1 MNPLLRLSIAI
12 VIFASVSGA
21 QSQSLVYSE
30 QDLPGLWASDAAWAD
45 QDGDGDLDLALIGQ
59 AVESGQGVPSAFIFD
74 QNDTGLYSENQNGSG
89 LIGVYH
95 GAVAWGDYDSDGDLD
110 LVISGWD
117 AQDEE
122 VLSLYNNDTIQGGFF
137 ADELQLDSDGE
148 KVLVGVRYSSL
159 SWGDVDNDGD
169 LDLVVM
175 GMESGG
181 TSLTTLYLNDSGRFL
196 VDEVNSE
203 TLINLHNGD
212 VAWADY
218 DGDGDIDLAISGDNV
233 VESSISGLN
242 AVSEFYRNG
251 PVGTLEIDSAMGDA
265 ISVKG
270 GSLAWGDYDGD
281 GNIDLAASG
290 RPFGKF
296 DGSDWMASV
305 VLYRN
310 RPAGLLSVDE
320 NFTLGAS
327 LAAVGELSWVDF
339 DNDGDID
346 LATSG
351 RTVLSSY
358 NASVFLNNDGLLNG
372 VSPESELGDL
382 AGGSTDWVD
391 YNGDGR
397 ADLLISGMSYTGERF
412 TELYVNQGTAPRNS
426 APSPPVTLNAP
437 KVTSSGVLFSWSA
450 GSDAESDILSYNL
463 RVGSESGGEDILSSG
478 VENSAGNVG
487 FKINRSLLKSLA
499 PDQYYWSVQ
508 AVDGANAQ
516 SAWSQEQILNIGQ
529 FVDSD
534 QRLRA
539 LKKSAMGWGDVDGD
553 GDVDVAISGQ
563 NRSGDAQT
571 LFYSNEN
578 SFLQVNSQSQLKSVR
593 DGDLS
598 WGDYDNDGDL
608 DLVVTG
614 EDSFGNPQSL
624 LYGFDGGTF
633 VAIGAF
639 ESVNSS
645 SVDWGDYDNDGDL
658 DLVLSGQSTEIE
670 NGLLKSLTQLYS
682 NDGEGSFLAG
692 NELIGL
698 KNGEVSWG
706 DFDSDGDLDLAA
718 SGVSASDGRK
728 LSVFGNDEGIL
739 TDLGLGLV
747 GVESSDLAW
756 GDYDGD
762 GDLDLAATGISDDG
776 PLTEVYVNDA
786 NGGFVSL
793 DANLVGV
800 KGGDIVWGDYDN
812 DRDLDLVVT
821 GNDGTEAV
829 LFVYEN
835 TLGRTSS
842 TVPFEVDSSILQF
855 LQGVEFSAV
864 ALVDIDGDGDL
875 DLISSGSTG
884 GFDPQPRTVV
894 NDNLEAQFNSNFS
907 PEVPTTNQAVANGNS
922 VSLSWLTAVDDG
934 EDSPLSLTYDL
945 RVGTS
950 SDGNEVLSGAVGIG
964 LGRIGTVT
972 SRVLNNLSSGLY
984 FWSVRTVDD
993 GFARSDWSDPRSFI
1007 IDTVSPTL
1015 EGFSLSQSVLGIGQ
1029 TATLALGF
1037 YDEHAGI
1044 SVSNA
1049 PTVEL
1054 VGDDGRTLFTQLQF
1068 TGSAWTGNF
1077 TVEEDFSSGDYVVE
1091 ISGIED
1097 NKGNKMLINAGE
1109 AVVQVDA
1116 DRPALL
1122 SSEPFS
1128 GEQNVVTSINE
1139 INLKFS
1145 EPMDGSTISSETF
1158 VWKSGG
1164 QVLGNVPE
1172 PQYLSE
1178 TNTVRFFPITSIINP
1193 GSDYTIE
1200 ISATVQDLVGNRP
1213 DDASSVSFNTLVPE
1227 VLTVTPSVDAV
1238 NVASD
1243 KGLIS
1248 VEFDGRI
1255 NTLVLDDI
1263 QLFKEG
1269 ELESLRG
1276 SPQFNDEDFAI
1287 FFEPLDGLQPG
1298 TRYEVVLPG
1307 LLGGPLGSQQTGDF
1321 RWTFSTLVPEVLTV
1335 TPSVDAVNVAADE
1348 GPVSVEFSGPI
1359 NTSALAGIQL
1369 FREGEPEALRSD
1381 PRYNDED
1388 FTIFFEP
1395 LDGLQPGTRYEVVL
1409 PGLLGGPLGS
1419 QQTGDF
1425 RWTFRTKVPELVS
1438 SVPAENA
1445 EVGSDTNVLNAIF
1458 DVSIDPSDLD
1468 SQVSVIKNGQAVS
1481 LSDVEF
1487 NTANRTLRAV
1497 VEEGL
1502 RAGTAYTVR
1511 IASAVGGPMRQSDY
1525 EFRFTTAIPRLRGST
1540 PIGGATEVNAGL
1552 EEFSL
1557 VFSAPVDAT
1566 QLNTDSFLLT
1576 EFGSPVTLRDGDPV
1590 DRGDNTYGLAPVD
1603 GWAVGTRYEL
1613 QISPSVEGPLGS
1625 GQASS
1630 LSFST
1635 KIPVVL
1641 SRFPALGDTAVVDM
1655 NALIRAK
1662 FDGGLDEEALRSDGA
1677 VVLLQSGSSVEI
1689 SEPAFD
1695 PLTNELS
1702 FNALAG
1708 LLPGTAYSV
1717 RIDSDVGGA
1726 LQVDGS
1732 AYNWDFASRIPNPV
1746 ATFPKAGAVTSA
1758 GDQRL
1763 AVVFSGPLNPA
1774 LINVQH
1780 FGLRRGGSS
1789 VVLDSEGFSYDA
1801 ETFTV
1806 RYPLVDLRAGSS
1818 FSANVQAAVSGPLA
1832 ANIGLENLS
1841 WNFDTEIPSVLSTS
1855 PMDGS
1860 DGVSLAASAL
1870 NIVFSGPVASQ
1881 DEKDFQIFS
1890 RSVGINE
1897 ATEEVVK
1904 ITGFGADTTGTA
1916 ISFAIDGGLKPFTEY
1931 RIIMDR
1937 TVLGERA
1944 QEGFEW
1950 RFTTATSVPDVAS
1963 GGTIRNASGMFEIY
1977 FPPSALEIGNN
1988 EVAIQPNMSSREIDQ
2003 RSDIYLVRTGQEVLN
2018 KPATLTI
2025 RYNDSDAK
2033 GLDDNSQRRFT
2044 IFRRAQ
2050 DGVWRRIG
2058 GNVDLGKKSVRTS
2071 VTELGEFA
2079 IFEDSEADVGSL
2091 AISDLDCQPRAFSPN
2106 GGSLRDL
2113 TDISFDLN
2121 NAANI
2126 TVRVFSSSGSLE
2138 RVIVKDRQMAR
2149 GRASIE
2155 WDGLGEDRKVVASGL
2170 YVVVVSSGN
2179 TSSEKIVA
2187 VVR

>member
-1 MNPLLRLSIAI
+1 M
-12 VIFASVSGA
+12 
-21 QSQSLVYSE
+21 YSE

-59 AVESGQGVPSAFIFD
+59 AIESGQGVPSAFIFD
-74 QNDTGLYSENQNGSG
+74 NESGLYSENQNGSG
-89 LIGVYH
+89 LVGVYH
-95 GAVAWGDYDSDGDLD
+95 GAVAWADYDSDGDVD

-117 AQDEE
+117 AQDGE
-122 VLSLYNNDTIQGGFF
+122 VLGLYNNDEIQGGFF

-159 SWGDVDNDGD
+159 GWGDVDNDGD

-181 TSLTTLYLNDSGRFL
+181 TSLTTLYVNDSGRFL

-203 TLINLHNGD
+203 TLVNLHNGD
-212 VAWADY
+212 LAWGDY
-218 DGDGDIDLAISGDNV
+218 DGDGDIDLVISGDNV

-251 PVGTLEIDSAMGDA
+251 PVGTLELDSAMGDA
-265 ISVKG
+265 VSVKG

-320 NFTLGAS
+320 NFTLGTS
-327 LAAVGELSWVDF
+327 LAAVGDLSWVDF

-372 VSPESELGDL
+372 VSQESELYGLD
-382 AGGSTDWVD
+382 GGSTDWVD

-397 ADLLISGMSYTGERF
+397 ADLLISGMSDAGERF
-412 TELYVNQGTAPRNS
+412 TDLYVNQGTAPRNS
-426 APSPPVTLNAP
+426 DPTPPATLNEP
-437 KVTSSGVLFSWSA
+437 KVTSSGVIFSWSA
-450 GSDAESDILSYNL
+450 GSDGESDILSYNL

-516 SAWSQEQILNIGQ
+516 SAWSQEQILNVGQ

-539 LKKSAMGWGDVDGD
+539 LKESAMGWGDVDGD

-578 SFLQVNSQSQLKSVR
+578 SFLQVNAQSQLKPVR

-608 DLVVTG
+608 DLVMTG

-658 DLVLSGQSTEIE
+658 DLVISGQSTEIE

-692 NELIGL
+692 SELIGL

-728 LSVFGNDEGIL
+728 LAVFGNDEGIL

-762 GDLDLAATGISDDG
+762 GDLDLASTGISDDG

-786 NGGFVSL
+786 NGGLVSL

-829 LFVYEN
+829 LLVYEN

-842 TVPFEVDSSILQF
+842 TVPFEIDSSILQF
-855 LQGVEFSAV
+855 LQGVEFSSV

-875 DLISSGSTG
+875 DLVSSGSTG

-950 SDGNEVLSGAVGIG
+950 SDGNEVLSGAVAIG

-972 SRVLNNLSSGLY
+972 SHVLNNLSSGLY
-984 FWSVRTVDD
+984 YWSVRTVDD
-993 GFARSDWSDPRSFI
+993 GFARSDWSDPRSFV
-1007 IDTVSPTL
+1007 IDTVLPTL
-1015 EGFSLSQSVLGIGQ
+1015 EDYSLSQSVLGIGQ

-1054 VGDDGRTLFTQLQF
+1054 VGDDGRNLFTQLQF
-1068 TGSAWTGNF
+1068 TGPAWTGNF
-1077 TVEEDFSSGDYVVE
+1077 MVEENFSSGDYVVE

-1097 NKGNKMLINAGE
+1097 NKGNKMLVNVAE
-1109 AVVQVDA
+1109 AVIQVDA

-1128 GEQNVVTSINE
+1128 GEENVVTSINE

-1145 EPMDGSTISSETF
+1145 EPMDESTISSETF

-1193 GSDYTIE
+1193 GSDYTVE

-1213 DDASSVSFNTLVPE
+1213 DDASFVSFNTLVPE
-1227 VLTVTPSVDAV
+1227 VLAVIPSVDAV
-1238 NVASD
+1238 NVASNESS
-1243 KGLIS
+1243 IS

-1255 NTLVLDDI
+1255 NTLALDDI

-1269 ELESLRG
+1269 EPEALR
-1276 SPQFNDEDFAI
+1276 SDPQYNDEDFTI
-1287 FFEPLDGLQPG
+1287 SFEPLDGLQPG
-1298 TRYEVVLPG
+1298 TRYEVALPG
-1307 LLGGPLGSQQTGDF
+1307 LLGGPLG
-1321 RWTFSTLVPEVLTV
+1321 
-1335 TPSVDAVNVAADE
+1335 A
-1348 GPVSVEFSGPI
+1348 
-1359 NTSALAGIQL
+1359 
-1369 FREGEPEALRSD
+1369 
-1381 PRYNDED
+1381 
-1388 FTIFFEP
+1388 
-1395 LDGLQPGTRYEVVL
+1395 
-1409 PGLLGGPLGS
+1409 

-1438 SVPAENA
+1438 SVPANSA
-1445 EVGSDTNVLNAIF
+1445 EVGSDTNVLNAVF

-1497 VEEGL
+1497 VDEGL

-1525 EFRFTTAIPRLRGST
+1525 EFRFTTAIPRLKGST
-1540 PIGGATEVNAGL
+1540 PIGGATDVNAGL
-1552 EEFSL
+1552 EELSL

-1576 EFGSPVTLRDGDPV
+1576 EFGSPVTLRDGDPI

-1603 GWAVGTRYEL
+1603 GWTVGTRYEL

-1641 SRFPALGDTAVVDM
+1641 SRFPALDDTAVVDM

-1662 FDGGLDEEALRSDGA
+1662 FDGGLDEETLRSDGA

-1695 PLTNELS
+1695 PVTNELS

-1717 RIDSDVGGA
+1717 RIDPDVGGA
-1726 LQVDGS
+1726 LQVNGS

-1746 ATFPKAGAVTSA
+1746 ATFPEAGAVTSA

-1774 LINVQH
+1774 LINSQH
-1780 FGLRRGGSS
+1780 FRLRRGGSL
-1789 VVLDSEGFSYDA
+1789 VALDSDGFSYDA

-1806 RYPLVDLRAGSS
+1806 RYPLIDLRAGSS
-1818 FSANVQAAVSGPLA
+1818 FSADVQAAVSGPLA
-1832 ANIGLENLS
+1832 TNIGLEDLS
-1841 WNFDTEIPSVLSTS
+1841 WSFDTEIPSVLSTS

-1860 DGVSLAASAL
+1860 DGVSLAAATL

-1881 DEKDFQIFS
+1881 NEKDFQIFS

-1897 ATEEVVK
+1897 ATEQVVK

-1916 ISFAIDGGLKPFTEY
+1916 ISFSIDGGLKPFTEY

-1963 GGTIRNASGMFEIY
+1963 GGTIRNASGMFEMY

-1988 EVAIQPNMSSREIDQ
+1988 EVAIKPIMSSREIDQ
-2003 RSDIYLVRTGQEVLN
+2003 RSDIYSVRTGQEVLN

-2025 RYNDSDAK
+2025 RYNDSDAE
-2033 GLDDNSQRRFT
+2033 GLDKDSQRRFT
-2044 IFRRAQ
+2044 IKQRAK
-2050 DGVWRRIG
+2050 DGTWKLIG
-2058 GNVDLGKKSVRTS
+2058 GNVDLAKKSVRTS
-2071 VTELGEFA
+2071 VEELGEFA
-2079 IFEDSEADVGSL
+2079 IFEDSDADIGSL
-2091 AISDLDCQPRAFSPN
+2091 AIADLDCQPRAFSPN

-2138 RVIVKDRQMAR
+2138 RVIIKDRQMAR

-2155 WDGLGEDRKVVASGL
+2155 WDGLDEDRKVVASGL